1 MVVASRQAWT
11 YVSGVVAVAET
22 GLLTDGALAD
32 LARRET
38 SSRLRQDLR
47 QIEAYR
53 GLAAIAED
61 VGWRVGLETVFVRRV
76 RDLGHDCPD
85 ATAAEVFLLTYDYQ
99 RLRQYARGIM
109 ARSAEVPARFARWSD
124 EDLERGWERT
134 YDSETDVAQGA
145 AELAAA
151 LAAAG
156 FADSSL
162 SAQTDRVGRPPS
174 EGAPP
179 DELGCV
185 VDLVLDRVELAAFR
199 ARAAALGSDLIDD
212 WTREYVLLRAALA
225 VARQRVSDDEATDA
239 LRRHLLTGPLED
251 DWLIDLTDRPLPDV
265 VPALAERV
273 GVGTEE
279 GAVERLA
286 VDIDDYLTERLQAAK
301 SVAFGPERVFGYTW
315 GLFVENV
322 NLRLIAEAAA
332 FGLPAEAVAARMRR
346 SYT

>member
-1 MVVASRQAWT
+1 VVVASRQAWT

-32 LARRET
+32 LAGRET
-38 SSRLRQDLR
+38 ASRLRQDLR
-47 QIEAYR
+47 QIEAYH
-53 GLAAIAED
+53 GLAEVAED
-61 VGWRVGLETVFVRRV
+61 VGWRAGLETVFVRRV
-76 RDLGHDCPD
+76 RDLARDCPD

-99 RLRQYARGIM
+99 RLRQYARGKV
-109 ARSAEVPARFARWSD
+109 ARSAEVPARFARWGE
-124 EDLERGWERT
+124 EDLERGWQRT
-134 YDSETDVAQGA
+134 YDSEADVAQAA

-151 LAAAG
+151 LAAA
-156 FADSSL
+156 
-162 SAQTDRVGRPPS
+162 QTDAVGRTPS
-174 EGAPP
+174 GAAPP
-179 DELGCV
+179 DEVGRI
-185 VDLVLDRVELAAFR
+185 VDLVLDRVELAAFQ
-199 ARAAALGSDLIDD
+199 ARAAALESDLIDD

-225 VARQRVSDDEATDA
+225 VARQRVSGDEATDA
-239 LRRHLLTGPLED
+239 LRRHLLTGPLDD

-273 GVGTEE
+273 GVETDR

-286 VDIDDYLTERLQAAK
+286 VDIDDSLTERLQAAK
-301 SVAFGPERVFGYTW
+301 YVAFGPERVFGYTW

-332 FGLPAEAVAARMRR
+332 FGLPAEAVTAHVRR